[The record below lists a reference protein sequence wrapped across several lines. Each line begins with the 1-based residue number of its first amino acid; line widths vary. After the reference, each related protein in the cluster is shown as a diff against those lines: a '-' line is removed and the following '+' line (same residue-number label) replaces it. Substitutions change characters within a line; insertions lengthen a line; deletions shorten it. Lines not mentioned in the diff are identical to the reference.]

1 MKRYMILILCCAHQ
15 LSGMVELEKSSEKAL
30 SADTLILIA
39 QAVCTYKAKKIVLLT
54 NGVKQSRITFAD
66 SHNVIYSY
74 QPKEFNK
81 ILLQMTIRANN
92 AESETDSV
100 LKKELLLF
108 KQFVTLENIDAVH
121 PESLKR
127 IKYLDT
133 LFPKK

>member
-1 MKRYMILILCCAHQ
+1 MIFILCCAHQ
-15 LSGMVELEKSSEKAL
+15 LSGMVELENSPEKAL
-30 SADTLILIA
+30 SANTLILIA

-54 NGVKQSRITFAD
+54 NGIKQSRITFAD

-74 QPKEFNK
+74 RPKEFNK

-108 KQFVTLENIDAVH
+108 KEFVTLENIDAVH

-127 IKYLDT
+127 SKYLDT